1 MARKRSLKDA
11 AADQLVEKNK
21 AVSEAAVAPVAIPE
35 AEPSAVQTTPVE
47 PAPERFGE
55 PVPPVEVSPAPEG
68 GKENR
73 PSLKWAAIFLLIGCV
88 GGYCFGLGQASGAG
102 SMALLVFGLAA
113 GYFFGRF
120 FKIG

>member
-47 PAPERFGE
+47 PAPEGFGE
-55 PVPPVEVSPAPEG
+55 PAPPVEVSPAPEG
-68 GKENR
+68 GKEDR

-88 GGYCFGLGQASGAG
+88 GGYFFGLGQASGPADIFF
-102 SMALLVFGLAA
+102 LIFGLAA

-120 FKIG
+120 